1 MMKTNH
7 AARLGALALA
17 LTLVST
23 CLMGGTLAKYVTE
36 VTGTATAMVAKW
48 SFTANGANPNSAE
61 ESSKKFSVNLGKTLK
76 YDGTTLASDRIAP
89 GTEGSFDIVVD
100 ATGSEVGVA
109 YQIKFSNLV
118 NKPAN
123 LKFYEGYEDG
133 NFTKEISELVD
144 FEGFTGTIEANAET
158 RTVIKTVY
166 WQWPYETGDS
176 NADKV
181 KHNGEDTLD
190 AGKKIM
196 LDITVTGTQVSPTE
210 VPKT

>member
-36 VTGTATAMVAKW
+36 VTGTATATVAKW
-48 SFTANGANPNSAE
+48 SFTANE
-61 ESSKKFSVNLGKTLK
+61 QTSSFTGIDLGDTTHRKA
-76 YDGTTLASDRIAP
+76 YNGTDINEGVIAP